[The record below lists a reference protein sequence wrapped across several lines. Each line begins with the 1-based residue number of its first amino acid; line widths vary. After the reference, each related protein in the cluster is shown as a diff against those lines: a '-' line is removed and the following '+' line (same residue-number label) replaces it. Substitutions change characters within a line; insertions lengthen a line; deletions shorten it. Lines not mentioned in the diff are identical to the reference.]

1 VGRSLHLP
9 KSEIRE
15 LYTLKNPAV
24 KYQRVMA
31 YIGVGLEEAPAR
43 LDLEELTSGSSVTLM
58 VPYDERV
65 FSGARVIDGIR
76 TAFPIHAYLDLEGV
90 QGSGEE
96 AANRLGE
103 YRDHIVLIGGWVPGM
118 LIGGPL
124 LPRRQYG
131 CRLGAG
137 SPRRSGRRI
146 PFRAKEGIRVRRLSE
161 ARPDQFA
168 SRYKKVMTFA

>member
-1 VGRSLHLP
+1 MGRSLHLP

-31 YIGVGLEEAPAR
+31 YIGVGLGEAPAR
-43 LDLEELTSGSSVTLM
+43 LDLKELTSGSSVTLM
-58 VPYDERV
+58 VPYDDRV

-118 LIGGPL
+118 LIGGTAASTSAVWMSTWRWITAPSRKKDTV
-124 LPRRQYG
+124 PGKRRHT
-131 CRLGAG
+131 
-137 SPRRSGRRI
+137 SPASRRS
-146 PFRAKEGIRVRRLSE
+146 A
-161 ARPDQFA
+161 A
-168 SRYKKVMTFA
+168 

>member
-1 VGRSLHLP
+1 MGRSLHLP

-31 YIGVGLEEAPAR
+31 YIGVGLGEAPAR
-43 LDLEELTSGSSVTLM
+43 LDLKELTSGSSVTLM

-103 YRDHIVLIGGWVPGM
+103 YRDHIVLIGGWVTVM
-118 LIGGPL
+118 LIGDTVASTSAVWMSTWRWITAPSRKKDTVPGK
-124 LPRRQYG
+124 RRHT
-131 CRLGAG
+131 
-137 SPRRSGRRI
+137 SPASRRS
-146 PFRAKEGIRVRRLSE
+146 A
-161 ARPDQFA
+161 A
-168 SRYKKVMTFA
+168 